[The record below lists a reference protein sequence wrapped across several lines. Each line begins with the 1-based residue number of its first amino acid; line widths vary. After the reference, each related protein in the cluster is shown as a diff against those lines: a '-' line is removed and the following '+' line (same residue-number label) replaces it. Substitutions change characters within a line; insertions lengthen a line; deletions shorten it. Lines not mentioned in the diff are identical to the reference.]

1 MSATTLTCP
10 SGTAPT
16 PMRPAACRTSRAS
29 VLTPPPIER
38 AHQAVLL
45 PRGRA
50 MTISPREDTRLNL
63 ATGRLW
69 ITFEAPAN
77 GLAPRNGDHFV
88 AAGDRIGLPSGEAAV
103 LEAVGDEAAA
113 RFDLEPVFSLP
124 RHALA
129 QQWWANVGQLAA
141 RARNRLRRLTDSPA
155 E

>member
-16 PMRPAACRTSRAS
+16 PMSAAACRTSRAS
-29 VLTPPPIER
+29 VLTTPPINR
-38 AHQAVLL
+38 AHRAVLL
-45 PRGRA
+45 PRGRG
-50 MTISPREDTRLNL
+50 MTFAPREDTRLNL

-77 GLAPRNGDHFV
+77 GLAPRNGDHFI
-88 AAGDRIGLPSGEAAV
+88 AAGDRIDLLAGEAAV

-113 RFDLEPVFSLP
+113 LFDLDPLLSLP
-124 RHALA
+124 WHAVA
-129 QQWWANVGQLAA
+129 QQLWANVGPIAA
-141 RARNRLRRLTDSPA
+141 HARDRLRRLIDLPK